1 MNFNRF
7 FIDTALIILLLA
19 MFAMPV
25 GSIGLLSVDSEVVDE
40 YLAKDEHSEGIVSG
54 MMDVRA
60 ISNSKQDVEECLC
73 ECDCPVCES
82 SPSNQ

>member
-54 MMDVRA
+54 MMDVRP
-60 ISNSKQDVEECLC
+60 ISKQDVGECLC